1 MTLQNYY
8 YYYYFHTVMAKLVGE
23 FWNKIAV
30 SSAFH
35 MTEQNIRWSNIA
47 VNLIQAKEVVLVRQR
62 QQIQVFAFLL
72 KFEFIIKMK
81 KTHKFSYFELSHA
94 FSDPFL
100 YAIKRNSEKMW
111 REYRDKFHSTTFV
124 FCLLYCCW
132 SVQLYCT

>member
-1 MTLQNYY
+1 MENPETKLLFLLHFTWLSKISGEAILQWIS
-8 YYYYFHTVMAKLVGE
+8 FRQK
-23 FWNKIAV
+23 
-30 SSAFH
+30 
-35 MTEQNIRWSNIA
+35 NIRWSNIA
-47 VNLIQAKEVVLVRQR
+47 VNVIQAKEVVLVRQR

-124 FCLLYCCW
+124 FCLFYCCW
-132 SVQLYCT
+132 SVKLYCM